1 MKEHIK
7 EILMQKEGYSPHS
20 AESTANDLEGIKDPE
35 ISQALIR
42 WTDSGK
48 KTNIARGPF
57 SCRQLMADLGMKYP
71 AALIFLDWYCED
83 PESAIAS
90 IRCGGGQCY
99 DL

>member
-20 AESTANDLEGIKDPE
+20 AESTANDLESIQDSE
-35 ISQALIR
+35 IYQALIR
-42 WTDSGK
+42 WIDSGK
-48 KTNIARGPF
+48 KTNIARGSF

-71 AALIFLDWYCED
+71 ATLIFLDWYCED

-90 IRCGGGQCY
+90 VRCSGG
-99 DL
+99 

>member
-7 EILMQKEGYSPHS
+7 EILVHKEGYSPHI
-20 AESTANDLEGIKDPE
+20 AESTANDLENIKDFE

-42 WTDSGK
+42 WMESGK
-48 KTNIARGPF
+48 KTNTARGSF

-71 AALIFLDWYCED
+71 ATLIFLDWYCED

-90 IRCGGGQCY
+90 ICCSGG
-99 DL
+99 

>member
-20 AESTANDLEGIKDPE
+20 AESTANDLESIQESE
-35 ISQALIR
+35 IYQALIR
-42 WTDSGK
+42 WIDSGK
-48 KTNIARGPF
+48 KTNIARGSF

-71 AALIFLDWYCED
+71 ATLIFLDWYCED

-90 IRCGGGQCY
+90 IRCSGG
-99 DL
+99 

>member
-20 AESTANDLEGIKDPE
+20 AESTANDLESIRDSE
-35 ISQALIR
+35 IYQALIR
-42 WTDSGK
+42 WIDSGK
-48 KTNIARGPF
+48 KTNIARSSF

-71 AALIFLDWYCED
+71 ATLIFLDWYCED

-90 IRCGGGQCY
+90 IRCSGG
-99 DL
+99 